1 MTDRTQQ
8 YSYQVGG
15 PLSEDN
21 LTYVEREADKD
32 LYKALKAGEYCYVLN
47 SRQMGKSSLV
57 VRTRKKL
64 EDEGFSSAYIDL
76 TLVGTE
82 DVSLDQ
88 WCTTLLSNLADSFHF
103 DVDAASWWKTYE
115 GLTPLNRMTKFIET
129 FLLTKET
136 PKHYIVVIDEIDTV
150 LSLKKFRADDFFAFV
165 RGCCIQRTN
174 KPEYQR
180 LTFVLIGTAT
190 PSDLIAD
197 RDRTPFN
204 LGRAISL
211 YGFRLSEVHPLTKG
225 LESCPVENPQAV
237 LEAILNWTG
246 GQPFLT
252 QKLCQ
257 LILNN
262 QVSIPTGQEP
272 LVIEQLVKFNII
284 HNWEES
290 DEPQHLR
297 TIRDRIIRNVKQDNI
312 MNVKDEQ
319 HASNLL
325 SAYQK
330 ILQHG
335 KISADNSPEQEDLR
349 LSGLVVKQDGVLK
362 VYNRIYQEVFNER
375 WVQKELAN
383 LRPYREQIKAWSS
396 SNRSDESRLLHGKA
410 LQDALEWA
418 KGKQLGEED
427 NQFLEASQTFEQ
439 LSKAKPEVAAILKQ
453 YQPELQKI
461 TNHLSLI
468 IQEVIR
474 WAGNEPLLIEQI
486 CQLLIQERANVPI
499 SEGKEAEEVEHLI
512 QTYLIRDWEN
522 QPAAELLKHI
532 RNSIRGED
540 EKSSELLTLYQ
551 RIWHQEEINDVNR
564 LHLEFLE
571 SLGLVAGGKVTNQFY
586 RCVFDEAWVE
596 QEIKLASERRNI
608 CGRYREIEKLSEK
621 GEVQTYL
628 VIDTHLPNKDQ
639 CILKEFTPISDDAD
653 TVRKTRNSLD
663 ETFRN
668 LEKLRGHKQIPA
680 LLNFLK
686 ENEKFYITQ
695 EFIEGENLD
704 KEIKALDPERKPGN
718 LADELKVIRWD
729 ESKVIQ
735 LLIEILEILE
745 FVHRQNLSHL
755 NIKPSNLRRRKQDGK
770 IVLIDF
776 ACLKGVNHSST
787 SDQPSSPQFITL
799 SNSPGKPEELNGI
812 SRDIYDV
819 GMLGVQALTGIQ
831 PNDLSI
837 DRTTNETIWLYKII
851 PDIPMPQISDRL
863 AAILS
868 KMIRHCSAQRYAGVS
883 EVLADL
889 YALRENSAA
898 ASSAEPPFW
907 QANKRL
913 IASGGAGLVLTGALI
928 GILGAWNLQKLLA
941 NQQITRQQ
949 IDQCNQKITLKS
961 NPNNA
966 GQSNLVSSLTSQQLI
981 IDSNQVIEA
990 CTNLLNR
997 QPNEPEFLKN
1007 RGKAFL
1013 LLWNHASRLNNQTDA
1028 ETNLKSALNDFTT
1041 AINLKGNDAEA
1052 LFYRGLAQSFLKDFD
1067 SSETS
1072 YTDAIDHY
1080 LSRGRTQ
1087 IKEEDIPI
1095 LIKLAYFSQEKD
1107 FSKAKSIFDTITDIK
1122 PGSANLIYNRGS
1134 SSAIGGNYQDA
1145 TVFFEKVLKLN
1156 RRHFDALRSLGFVY
1170 LLWGKPNEAKQ
1181 YFAQASQVKPGDP
1194 LIVKYSTGQNLTY
1207 ENLKPSFETIFPYLP
1222 VYKCQEYPALAIAEK
1237 DSRNPLCSF

>member
-21 LTYVEREADKD
+21 LTYVERQADKD
-32 LYKALKAGEYCYVLN
+32 LYNALEAGEYCYVLN

-64 EDEGFSSAYIDL
+64 EAEGFTFAYIDL

-88 WCTTLLSNLADSFHF
+88 WCTTLLSNLADSFQL
-103 DVDAASWWKTYE
+103 DVDAASWWKTHE
-115 GLTPLNRMTKFIET
+115 GVTPLNRMTKFIET
-129 FLLTKET
+129 FLLVRET
-136 PKHYIVVIDEIDTV
+136 PKRYIVVIDEIDTV
-150 LSLKKFRADDFFAFV
+150 LSLKKFRADDFFAFI
-165 RGCCIQRTN
+165 RGCCIQRTH

-225 LESCPVENPQAV
+225 LENCPVENPQAV
-237 LEAILNWTG
+237 LEAILDWTG

-257 LILNN
+257 LILDN
-262 QVSIPTGQEP
+262 QVSIPTGQESS
-272 LVIEQLVKFNII
+272 VIEQLVKFNII
-284 HNWEES
+284 HNWEEN

-319 HASNLL
+319 HASHLL

-335 KISADNSPEQEDLR
+335 KISTDNSPEQEDLR

-396 SNRSDESRLLHGKA
+396 SNRSDESRLLHGRA

-418 KGKQLGEED
+418 KGKQLSEED

-453 YQPELQKI
+453 YLPELQKI
-461 TNHLSLI
+461 TNHLSLV
-468 IQEVIR
+468 IQAVIR
-474 WAGNEPLLIEQI
+474 WAGPEPSLTEQI
-486 CQLLIQERANVPI
+486 CQLLIEERTDAPI
-499 SEGKEAEEVEHLI
+499 PEGQEAEEIEHLI
-512 QTYLIRDWEN
+512 QTHLIQDWEN
-522 QPAAELLKHI
+522 QPAAELLRHI

-551 RIWHQEEINDVNR
+551 RIWNQEEINDVNR

-571 SLGLVAGGKVTNQFY
+571 SLGLVAGGKITNQFY

-621 GEVQTYL
+621 GDVQTYL

-639 CILKEFTPISDDAD
+639 CILKEFTPVSDDAD

-704 KEIKALDPERKPGN
+704 KAIKALDPELKPNN
-718 LADELKVIRWD
+718 LADELKAIRWN

-776 ACLKGVNHSST
+776 ACLKGVNYSAA
-787 SDQPSSPQFITL
+787 SDQSSSPQSITL
-799 SNSPGKPEELNGI
+799 SNSPDEPEELDGF
-812 SRDIYDV
+812 SQDIYDV
-819 GMLGVQALTGIQ
+819 GMIGIQALTGIQ
-831 PNDLSI
+831 PHDLRI

-863 AAILS
+863 AEILS
-868 KMIRHCSAQRYAGVS
+868 KMIRHRPDQRYAGVS
-883 EVLADL
+883 KVLADL
-889 YALRENSAA
+889 RALGENSPV
-898 ASSAEPPFW
+898 ASPTTSPFW
-907 QANKRL
+907 QANRRL
-913 IASGGAGLVLTGALI
+913 IAWGGTGLVLTGALV
-928 GILGAWNLQKLLA
+928 GVLSAWNLQKFL
-941 NQQITRQQ
+941 NNRQIIAQQ
-949 IDQCNQKITLKS
+949 IDQCDEKITLKLG
-961 NPNNA
+961 PNNT
-966 GQSNLVSSLTSQQLI
+966 GNSNLVNSLTSQQLI

-990 CTNLLNR
+990 CTSMLNR
-997 QPNEPEFLKN
+997 QPDRYESLKN
-1007 RGKAFL
+1007 RGKASL
-1013 LLWNHASRLNNQTDA
+1013 LLWNHASRLNNQNDA
-1028 ETNLKSALNDFTT
+1028 ESNLKSALSDFTAAT
-1041 AINLKGNDAEA
+1041 KIKENDAEA
-1052 LFYRGLAQSFLKDFD
+1052 LFYRGLAQDLLED
-1067 SSETS
+1067 SDNAEAS
-1072 YTDAIDHY
+1072 YKAAIDHY
-1080 LSRGRTQ
+1080 LKKR
-1087 IKEEDIPI
+1087 EEIREADIPI
-1095 LIKLAYFSQEKD
+1095 LVKLAYFSQEED
-1107 FSKAKSIFDTITDIK
+1107 FSKAKAIFDVITDIK
-1122 PGSANLIYNRGS
+1122 PDSANLIYNQGS

-1145 TVFFEKVLKLN
+1145 IGHFEKVVKVN
-1156 RRHFDALRSLGFVY
+1156 KSNFDALRSLGFVY

-1181 YFAQASQVKPGDP
+1181 YFAQANQIKPGDS
-1194 LIVKYSTGQNLTY
+1194 LIAKYSTERNLTY
-1207 ENLKPSFETIFPYLP
+1207 SNLKPSFEAIFPYLP

-1237 DSRNPLCSF
+1237 DARNPLCHF